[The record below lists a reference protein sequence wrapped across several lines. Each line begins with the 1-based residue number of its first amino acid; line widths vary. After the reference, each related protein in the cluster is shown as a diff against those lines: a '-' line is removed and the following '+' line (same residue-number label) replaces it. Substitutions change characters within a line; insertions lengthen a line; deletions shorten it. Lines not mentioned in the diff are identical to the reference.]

1 MTILDE
7 NDQRRKEKKEEEE
20 EERKKKFEED
30 LLETIINYN
39 DRQDFEDI
47 EKKITPRALANC
59 ESSSLLMGMKVF
71 SNNVINMCA
80 ICQDVCLKVARNCLD
95 TPVFGILLQL
105 QK

>member
-20 EERKKKFEED
+20 EERKKKFEKD

-71 SNNVINMCA
+71 SNNVSSKFHK
-80 ICQDVCLKVARNCLD
+80 D
-95 TPVFGILLQL
+95 FE
-105 QK
+105 